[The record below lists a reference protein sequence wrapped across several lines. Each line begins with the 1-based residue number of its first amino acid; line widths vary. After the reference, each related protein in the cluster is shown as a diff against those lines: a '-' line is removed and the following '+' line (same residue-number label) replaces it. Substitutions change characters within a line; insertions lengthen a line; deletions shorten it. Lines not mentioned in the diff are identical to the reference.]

1 MRHDCDALEK
11 PGTREYQFRVK
22 RPDGTIRWIEHVCQ
36 PVTDDDGK
44 FIGIR
49 ASNRDITER
58 KQAEIQ
64 EQQHR
69 DELAHVMRVATLGEL
84 TASLAHEFNQPLNA
98 VLNNAQAGLRFL
110 NRDQPDLGEVEAA
123 LHDIARDGKR
133 ASAVIQR
140 LRSFLKPGMVHPE
153 AVDING
159 VLQEAVALVQNE
171 LLSRHITTHLVPGY

>member
-1 MRHDCDALEK
+1 MLEDRDLWDGHDCDALEK

-58 KQAEIQ
+58 KQAEDQ

-69 DELAHVMRVATLGEL
+69 DELAHVMRVATWE
-84 TASLAHEFNQPLNA
+84 S
-98 VLNNAQAGLRFL
+98 
-110 NRDQPDLGEVEAA
+110 
-123 LHDIARDGKR
+123 
-133 ASAVIQR
+133 
-140 LRSFLKPGMVHPE
+140 
-153 AVDING
+153 
-159 VLQEAVALVQNE
+159 
-171 LLSRHITTHLVPGY
+171 